1 MPLHTANTPSVEVNP
16 VPSVFSFL
24 WLTLAA
30 NPAAP
35 VPAAPADPKV
45 AVATV
50 LDDWH
55 RAAAAANEARYFA
68 LFTPDAVFMGTDGT
82 ERWTVDQFR
91 AWSKPYFS
99 KGKAWS
105 FKSLSRNVFLAKDGQ
120 TAWFDEA
127 LDTPNLGPARGSG
140 VLVKEPAG
148 WRIAQYNLSVP
159 IPNDLMGEVTNRV
172 ATYTKAKAAQGTT
185 PGATPAT
192 PAPKA
197 APAPKTTP
205 APKP

>member
-1 MPLHTANTPSVEVNP
+1 MASVSWLLLALGANP
-16 VPSVFSFL
+16 V
-24 WLTLAA
+24 AA
-30 NPAAP
+30 PAA
-35 VPAAPADPKV
+35 AQAPADPKV

-55 RAAAAANEARYFA
+55 RAAAVANEPRYFSF
-68 LFTPDAVFMGTDGT
+68 FTPDAVFMGTDGE

-105 FKSLSRNVFLAKDGQ
+105 FKSVSRNVFFSKDGQ
-120 TAWFDEA
+120 VAWFDEA

-140 VLVKEPAG
+140 VLVKDAAG
-148 WRIAQYNLSVP
+148 WKIAQYNLSVP
-159 IPNDLMGEVTNRV
+159 IPNDLMGEVTNRI
-172 ATYTKAKAAQGTT
+172 ATYSKAKAAT
-185 PGATPAT
+185 P
-192 PAPKA
+192 PAPASK
-197 APAPKTTP
+197 P